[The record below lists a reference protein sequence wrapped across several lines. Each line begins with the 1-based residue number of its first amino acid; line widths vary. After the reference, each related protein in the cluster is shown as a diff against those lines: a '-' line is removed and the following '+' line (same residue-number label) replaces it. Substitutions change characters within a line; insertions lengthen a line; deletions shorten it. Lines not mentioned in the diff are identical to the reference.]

1 MGIGAFGIEHKSFSG
16 FPPLILFLYFL
27 SFYVRIYF
35 IPQDI
40 EHLRQNLYIPDI
52 DEYIGGEKKKNER

>member
-1 MGIGAFGIEHKSFSG
+1 MGIGAFGIEHKNVSG
-16 FPPLILFLYFL
+16 VSPLILFLYFL

-40 EHLRQNLYIPDI
+40 EHLRQNIYIPEI
-52 DEYIGGEKKKNER
+52 DETIGGEKEKK